1 MGLVT
6 MPSMSV
12 NTDFNKQ
19 RTASSSNE
27 LPEKIESSFP
37 QTPTLGH
44 SLPCVTK
51 KKPSVFLLRQLGQRR
66 PDRQLTFLLANVNQ
80 VADVLREGA
89 VAVFEETRIRVRQLP
104 IDLAIES
111 TEA

>member
-1 MGLVT
+1 

-12 NTDFNKQ
+12 NTDFKKQ

-44 SLPCVTK
+44 CLPCVTK
-51 KKPSVFLLRQLGQRR
+51 KNHQSFCCVN
-66 PDRQLTFLLANVNQ
+66 LASEGLPVN
-80 VADVLREGA
+80 
-89 VAVFEETRIRVRQLP
+89 
-104 IDLAIES
+104 
-111 TEA
+111 